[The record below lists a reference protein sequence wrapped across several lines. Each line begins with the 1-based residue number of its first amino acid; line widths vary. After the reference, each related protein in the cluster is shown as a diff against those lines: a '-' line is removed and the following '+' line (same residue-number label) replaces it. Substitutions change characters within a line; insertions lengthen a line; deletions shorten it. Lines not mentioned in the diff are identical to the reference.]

1 MKLYY
6 VTLNTDEEARKI
18 GRLLLQKKL
27 AVCVN
32 WFPITCAYR
41 ASDQIT
47 EEPEIVLII
56 KTQSGYRL
64 QIERIIRDHISY
76 TNFVAEISPTTINQD
91 FLDWLNAVVPIR
103 PLENSLS
110 N

>member
-6 VTLNTDEEARKI
+6 LTLNTDEEARKI
-18 GRLLLQKKL
+18 GHILLEKKL

-41 ASDQIT
+41 FSDEIT

-56 KTQSGYRL
+56 KTQTGYRL
-64 QIERIIRDHISY
+64 QIECILREQISY
-76 TNFVAEISPTTINQD
+76 SNFVAEITPTAVNQD
-91 FLDWLNAVVPIR
+91 FLNWLDAVVPIR
-103 PLENSLS
+103 PLENTLPG
-110 N
+110 